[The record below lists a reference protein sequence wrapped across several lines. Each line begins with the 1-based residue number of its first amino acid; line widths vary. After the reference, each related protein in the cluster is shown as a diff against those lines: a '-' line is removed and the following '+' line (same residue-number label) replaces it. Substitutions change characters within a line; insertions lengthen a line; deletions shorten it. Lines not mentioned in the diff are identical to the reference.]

1 LKPYEA
7 VGNMHPATMLSL
19 QSAAE
24 LGEAGGRK
32 VRVEHA
38 QPGYLTSC
46 MGRHQPGYLTSWGA
60 TSRRE
65 AAPSAYLPPPLLRV
79 VWRLRQV
86 RKGAETDALSPD
98 HLWRVHTKVAE
109 RRPWLHAACCP

>member
-38 QPGYLTSC
+38 
-46 MGRHQPGYLTSWGA
+46 QPGYLTSWGA